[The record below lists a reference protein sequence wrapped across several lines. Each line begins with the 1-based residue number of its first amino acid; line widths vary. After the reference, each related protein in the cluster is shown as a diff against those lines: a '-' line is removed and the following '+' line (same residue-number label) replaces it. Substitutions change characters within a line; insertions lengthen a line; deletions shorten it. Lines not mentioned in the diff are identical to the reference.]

1 VPGTLLI
8 VDDEK
13 DMLEGLRRML
23 SYELKD
29 VEIVTTSEAQ
39 QSLRLIRHASPD
51 LILLDIRM
59 PDIDGLELLGALRK
73 EDPWLTI
80 VMMTAYGTIE
90 SAVEAMK
97 RGAYDFIP
105 KPFEKD
111 ALLRVL
117 TKGLERNRLIREN
130 LNLRQRVSDQAD
142 FQGLIGQSLP
152 MRRLFETIQAIART
166 DYTVLIRG
174 ESGTGKEL
182 VARAVHALGKRRDRP
197 LVTVNCPAIPEQLL
211 ESELFGHKRGAFT
224 SADRDH
230 AGLFEEADGGTVF
243 LDEIG
248 DIPISVQTKLLRVIQ
263 EQEIKPL
270 GASRTRKVDV
280 RIIASTNQNIEE
292 KIRQRTFREDLYYR
306 LNVVTL
312 KTPSLREIPRDIP
325 LLLNHHVRMACLE
338 LGISSRRFT
347 PEALEILMHRPW
359 PGNVRE
365 LQNLVRR
372 VVAFSADSVIG
383 AQELRALEEM
393 HHSFDNPAI
402 ARDQPAE
409 EVGSYRQAKNRVVRQ
424 FTAAYI
430 SDLLK
435 KTGGNVTR
443 AAELSGLGRP
453 SLQKIMRRLGV
464 KSESFKTDA

>member
-1 VPGTLLI
+1 VPGRLLI

-13 DMLEGLRRML
+13 DMLEGLSRML

-39 QSLRLIRHASPD
+39 QALRLIRQAPTD

-59 PDIDGLELLGALRK
+59 PSIDGLELLAALRK

-90 SAVEAMK
+90 LAVEAIK

-105 KPFEKD
+105 KPFEKEG
-111 ALLRVL
+111 LLRVL

-130 LNLRQRVSDQAD
+130 LNLRQRIFDEAD
-142 FQGLIGQSLP
+142 FQGMIGQSLP
-152 MRRLFETIQAIART
+152 MRRLFESIQTIART

-182 VARAVHALGKRRDRP
+182 VARAIHALGKRRERA
-197 LVTVNCPAIPEQLL
+197 LVTVNCPAIPEHLL
-211 ESELFGHKRGAFT
+211 ENELFGHKRGAFT

-230 AGLFEEADGGTVF
+230 AGLFEEADGGTLF

-248 DIPISVQTKLLRVIQ
+248 DMPIAVQTKLLRVMQ

-270 GASRTRKVDV
+270 GASKTRKVDV

-292 KIRQRTFREDLYYR
+292 KMAQRTFREDLYYR

-312 KTPSLREIPRDIP
+312 KAPSLREIPRDIP
-325 LLLNHHVRMACLE
+325 LLLNHYARMACLE

-347 PEALEILMHRPW
+347 PEALENLMHRPW

-372 VVAFSADSVIG
+372 VVAFSADSVID
-383 AQELRALEEM
+383 ARELSGLEKLRC
-393 HHSFDNPAI
+393 SFDNPA
-402 ARDQPAE
+402 ATVEQPTE
-409 EVGSYRQAKNRVVRQ
+409 EVEAYGQAKNRVVKQ
-424 FTAAYI
+424 FTATYI
-430 SDLLK
+430 SDLLN

-443 AAELSGLGRP
+443 AAELSGLGRG
-453 SLQKIMRRLGV
+453 SLQKIMRRLGL
-464 KSESFKTDA
+464 KSESFKTVT